1 LSLIVIR
8 NSPKNSPKHF
18 QHTLR
23 KPNQNRKLPNEG
35 DYMNVK
41 QKMFFVLISII
52 LLSATAFA
60 ASTTHDINSKALLK
74 APVAAFS
81 ASPISGNGPLKVI
94 FTDKSVGKPT
104 SWKWSF
110 GDGTYSTTKN
120 PTHTYNKAGKYTV
133 TLTVKNVKGNN
144 KITRFNYITV
154 LAPIKSP
161 FAAFS
166 ASPISG
172 YAPLKVAFTDK
183 STGAPTS
190 WNWNFG
196 DGTSSTVKNT
206 VHTYNKEGKY
216 TVTLTVKNAK
226 GNNKIT
232 KYNFITVDSA
242 TVVDVVCKMKIDKRT
257 AGFKSEYKGKTYYF
271 CMSGCKTKFDA
282 DPEKYIN
289 S

>member
-1 LSLIVIR
+1 
-8 NSPKNSPKHF
+8 
-18 QHTLR
+18 
-23 KPNQNRKLPNEG
+23 
-35 DYMNVK
+35 MNIK

-81 ASPISGNGPLKVI
+81 ASPISG
-94 FTDKSVGKPT
+94 
-104 SWKWSF
+104 
-110 GDGTYSTTKN
+110 
-120 PTHTYNKAGKYTV
+120 
-133 TLTVKNVKGNN
+133 
-144 KITRFNYITV
+144 
-154 LAPIKSP
+154 
-161 FAAFS
+161 
-166 ASPISG
+166 

-183 STGAPTS
+183 STGTPTS
-190 WNWNFG
+190 LNWNFG

-232 KYNFITVDSA
+232 RYNFITVDSA
-242 TVVDVVCKMKIDKRT
+242 TVVDVVCEMKIDKRT
-257 AGFKSEYKGKTYYF
+257 AEFKSEYKGETYYF
-271 CMSGCKTKFDA
+271 CSVDCKTKFDEN
-282 DPEKYIN
+282 PVKYIN